1 MHSKD
6 DLRRDSPIILFFK
19 PDKLFTMVRIHV
31 KITGIDNAR
40 KATVRLQ
47 NAIRNMAKASEEL
60 KRAEAELLKELSKLD
75 VEYSG

>member
-1 MHSKD
+1 
-6 DLRRDSPIILFFK
+6 
-19 PDKLFTMVRIHV
+19 MVRIHV